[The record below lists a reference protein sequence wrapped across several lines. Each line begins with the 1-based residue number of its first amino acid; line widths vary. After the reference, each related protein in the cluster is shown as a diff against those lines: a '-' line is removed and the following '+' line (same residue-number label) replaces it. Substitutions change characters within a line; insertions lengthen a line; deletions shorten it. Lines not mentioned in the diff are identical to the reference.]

1 MTSLQPWHSA
11 ATRHAP
17 WVRLLGPGRTGDSS
31 TEERS
36 QCLWPHCRLAGHA
49 WAEDLQR
56 APQAGHHRLL
66 LPLDMGN
73 ISSNISSFQSLHIVM
88 LGLDSAGKTTV
99 LYRLKFNEFVNTVPT
114 IGFNTERI
122 RLSNGAAKGISCHFW
137 DVGGQEKLRP
147 LWKSYSR
154 CTDGIIYVVDSV
166 DSDRLEEAKTELHKV
181 TKFAENQGT
190 PLLVIANKQDLP
202 KSLAV
207 AEIERQ
213 LALQELS
220 PSTPYHIQPACAI
233 IGEGLTEGMD
243 KLYEMILKRRKTL
256 KQKKKQR

>member
-1 MTSLQPWHSA
+1 MNA
-11 ATRHAP
+11 R
-17 WVRLLGPGRTGDSS
+17 
-31 TEERS
+31 
-36 QCLWPHCRLAGHA
+36 
-49 WAEDLQR
+49 
-56 APQAGHHRLL
+56 
-66 LPLDMGN
+66 MGN
-73 ISSNISSFQSLHIVM
+73 SFSNISAFQSLHIVM

-114 IGFNTERI
+114 IGFNTEKI
-122 RLSNGAAKGISCHFW
+122 RLSNGTAKGISCHFW

-166 DSDRLEEAKTELHKV
+166 DVDRLEEAKTELHKV

-202 KSLAV
+202 KSLPV
-207 AEIERQ
+207 ADIEKQ
-213 LALQELS
+213 LALHELT
-220 PSTPYHIQPACAI
+220 PSTAYHVQPACAI
-233 IGEGLTEGMD
+233 IGEGLHEGMD
-243 KLYEMILKRRKTL
+243 KLYEMIVKRRKSL

>member
-1 MTSLQPWHSA
+1 
-11 ATRHAP
+11 
-17 WVRLLGPGRTGDSS
+17 
-31 TEERS
+31 
-36 QCLWPHCRLAGHA
+36 
-49 WAEDLQR
+49 
-56 APQAGHHRLL
+56 
-66 LPLDMGN
+66 MGN
-73 ISSNISSFQSLHIVM
+73 SLSNMSAFQSLHIVM

-122 RLSNGAAKGISCHFW
+122 KLSNGAAKGISCHFW

-166 DSDRLEEAKTELHKV
+166 DVDRLEEAKTELHKV

-202 KSLAV
+202 RSLPV
-207 AEIERQ
+207 ADIEKH
-213 LALQELS
+213 LALHELS
-220 PSTPYHIQPACAI
+220 PSTSYHVQPACAI

-243 KLYEMILKRRKTL
+243 KLYEMIVKRRKSL
-256 KQKKKQR
+256 KQKKKQQSQPPPQRSYCDRGAEDFSRSELSE